1 MFKISF
7 LGFLGI
13 IFIVLKL
20 TGHIAWSWWWVTA
33 PLWGGFVLLIA
44 VLITVYVLTN
54 RVIKYGARANF

>member
-7 LGFLGI
+7 LGLLGI

-44 VLITVYVLTN
+44 VVITVYVLTKP
-54 RVIKYGARANF
+54 VIKYGTRANF